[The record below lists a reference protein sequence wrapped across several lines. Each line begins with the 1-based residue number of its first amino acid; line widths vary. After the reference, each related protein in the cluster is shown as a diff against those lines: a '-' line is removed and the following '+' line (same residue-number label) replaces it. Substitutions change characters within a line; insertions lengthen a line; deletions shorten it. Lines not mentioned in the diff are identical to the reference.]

1 MTAPY
6 MAASNLNKPPLGET
20 GCLSNPYFDWLLR
33 HSVFWFTSL
42 FPTQPVRLPLVAY
55 PSICSTCM
63 SYRERC
69 SKIVELS
76 GKHVKSHEIL
86 LDYFEENKG
95 QICLEYLPP
104 LGNLVAYQFYN
115 DIVAQDKILKW
126 TFNEYLKK
134 SRKNRSSNEI
144 QFKWTFMTA

>member
-1 MTAPY
+1 M
-6 MAASNLNKPPLGET
+6 T
-20 GCLSNPYFDWLLR
+20 GCWGIQFFDSPPFSQHSQLGYLWLPTPYSAALVWVTGSVAPKLLNCR
-33 HSVFWFTSL
+33 VNITHF
-42 FPTQPVRLPLVAY
+42 
-55 PSICSTCM
+55 
-63 SYRERC
+63 
-69 SKIVELS
+69 
-76 GKHVKSHEIL
+76 VKSHEIL

-115 DIVAQDKILKW
+115 EIVVQDKILKW

-144 QFKWTFMTA
+144 QFKWTFMTAWKTLNLLYLINNFNCI